1 MTKAEALELV
11 QAHRMTALFGLVLRE
26 SCNPSLTASVIRG
39 KIFGFEHQGTV
50 VARLGLDRL
59 AQALEDVRER
69 RILLDNLSLLLKH
82 TLVRDSFEVVKTYAE
97 DSGQDQLFKA
107 WPPYHFARFIR
118 NALSHRDGGV
128 LHRWS
133 PPTLAIATWRHRSL
147 TPADVGTPL
156 TLEPAEY
163 IQLQEDLYE
172 FLRDQLS

>member
-11 QAHRMTALFGLVLRE
+11 QAHRMTALFGLVLHE

-39 KIFGFEHQGTV
+39 KIFGFEHQGTI
-50 VARLGLDRL
+50 VARLSLDRL

-107 WPPYHFARFIR
+107 WPPYHFACFIR

-133 PPTLAIATWRHRSL
+133 PPTLAIATWRQRSL